1 VIVWQAFDPAQDRTR
16 RKIMEIEIGKVTHYY
31 NHLNVAVISLTDN
44 LKLGDM
50 IHIVGHHTN
59 FTERVASMEVDHQ
72 SVVWVSSGDNVAIK
86 VLEGVHEHDK
96 VYRIVEDMTEYSP
109 A

>member
-1 VIVWQAFDPAQDRTR
+1 
-16 RKIMEIEIGKVTHYY
+16 MEIEIGRVTHYY

-44 LKLGDM
+44 LKLGDK

-59 FTERVASMEVDHQ
+59 ITERVASMEVDHH
-72 SVVWVSSGDNVAIK
+72 SVVWVKPGDNVAIK
-86 VLEGVHEHDK
+86 VVDRVHEQDK
-96 VYRIVEDMTEYSP
+96 VYRVLEDITEYVP